1 MTNQKPYT
9 AVNRPPKVILD
20 CKDKTRTRQ
29 SEAAGC
35 DINQIVSK
43 FEKTGILPIDGREA
57 LYEDV
62 SHITDYRDA
71 LDRVTMAEQAFKQLP
86 AKVRSRFHNDAA
98 MFLDF
103 ASDPTNRNEMRE
115 MGLIEPLEEQPA
127 PPAAPEAAPPAA
139 PEAPPAPAE
148 APIT

>member
-1 MTNQKPYT
+1 MTQKPYT

-35 DINQIVSK
+35 DINQIVSR

-86 AKVRSRFHNDAA
+86 AKVRSRFHNEPAA
-98 MFLDF
+98 FLDF
-103 ASDPTNRNEMRE
+103 ASDPTNRDEMRE
-115 MGLIEPLEEQPA
+115 MGLLEPLEEPVPPA
-127 PPAAPEAAPPAA
+127 PA

>member
-9 AVNRPPKVILD
+9 AVNRPPKVILN

-35 DINQIVSK
+35 DINQIVNR
-43 FEKTGILPIDGREA
+43 FEKTGVLPIDGREA

-71 LDRVTMAEQAFKQLP
+71 LDRVTMADQAFKQLP
-86 AKVRSRFHNDAA
+86 AKVRSKFHNDAA
-98 MFLDF
+98 KFLDF
-103 ASDPTNRNEMRE
+103 ASDPTNRDQMRE

-127 PPAAPEAAPPAA
+127 PAA